1 MANLL
6 YDADA
11 LAAAE
16 QLVICV
22 PGALSSRD
30 IFEPVE
36 AWPEQGYGL
45 VCYRFPG
52 LDGRPLHPSLRIQEA
67 ADEIVALVGRY
78 PGKPVRLL
86 GYSTGGPIVISA
98 AAQMT
103 GDVKIA
109 AMSSAVESGGGLR
122 TGLPGLWDVVSSAG
136 RAMSMDLKAVW
147 MEYYRVLLFGRA
159 VLNDKALAHRA
170 DALIARHRDRIVM
183 PDGGKPRAHTDDL
196 RLWRLP
202 AGVQYGADQLRFFTG
217 LADPVFSRRQT
228 VEFAARCGAD
238 VQVIGYPRQGHLLFL
253 SCETIFDDI
262 RAFFEGTAPEGA
274 SEGEVIAGGV
284 GGAGNST

>member
-1 MANLL
+1 MGNLL

-11 LAAAE
+11 LATAE
-16 QLVICV
+16 RLVICV

-36 AWPEQGYGL
+36 DWAAEGYGV

-52 LDGRPLHPSLRIQEA
+52 LDGRPLKPPLNIQEA
-67 ADEIVALVGRY
+67 ADEIVDFTARY
-78 PGKPVRLL
+78 PGKPIRLI
-86 GYSTGGPIVISA
+86 GYSTGGPIVLSA
-98 AAQMT
+98 ATRLT

-122 TGLPGLWDVVSSAG
+122 TGLPGLWDVISSAG
-136 RAMSMDLKAVW
+136 RAMSMDLKAIW

-159 VLNDKALAHRA
+159 VLHDKTLAHRA

-183 PDGGKPRAHTDDL
+183 PDGGKPRAHTDNL

-202 AGVQYGADQLRFFTG
+202 ATARYAGRQLRFFTG

-228 VEFAARCGAD
+228 VDFAARCGSD

-262 RAFFEGTAPEGA
+262 RAFFEDSARPDT
-274 SEGEVIAGGV
+274 SEGEVIAGV
-284 GGAGNST
+284 SGGAGNST